1 MKTINSLVR
10 TQHKEISTRGKKTV
24 FWFLSRHAILLNPG
38 HILLWIAVD
47 MIHMLSADARHHH
60 SRRHTVQVEGLHVLQ
75 GERLERDACL
85 PSAKKGHLE
94 LRVHLVDEQ

>member
-10 TQHKEISTRGKKTV
+10 TQHKEISTGEKNV
-24 FWFLSRHAILLNPG
+24 FWFLSRHAILLKPS

-47 MIHMLSADARHHH
+47 IFHMLSADARHHH
-60 SRRHTVQVEGLHVLQ
+60 SPRHTVQVEGLHVLQ

-85 PSAKKGHLE
+85 PSAKKRPFRAPSPSGG
-94 LRVHLVDEQ
+94 